1 MDSQQ
6 EQQQQMIMLAAIGD
20 LEVTRRQLIMELQAR
35 DERIKDLEVKLAEYE
50 GLSALE
56 PTMAE

>member
-1 MDSQQ
+1 MNEN
-6 EQQQQMIMLAAIGD
+6 EQAQMVMLAAIGD

-35 DERIKDLEVKLAEYE
+35 DERITELEVKLAEYE